1 MLNQTFHPFFLSV
14 QSVSANFK
22 QQIVKCLKITR
33 QKYPIESIFN
43 KTREDRS
50 CFIHM
55 EKNNHSISQ
64 TAILNL
70 QKVISYFVQEAEGCS
85 KITIVTPEM

>member
-1 MLNQTFHPFFLSV
+1 MFENHTTKIPDWKHF
-14 QSVSANFK
+14 
-22 QQIVKCLKITR
+22 QQNKRR
-33 QKYPIESIFN
+33 QKLFYP
-43 KTREDRS
+43 
-50 CFIHM
+50 HG

-70 QKVISYFVQEAEGCS
+70 QKVISYFVREAEGCS

>member
-1 MLNQTFHPFFLSV
+1 MFENHTTKIPDRKLF
-14 QSVSANFK
+14 
-22 QQIVKCLKITR
+22 QQNKRR
-33 QKYPIESIFN
+33 QKLFYP
-43 KTREDRS
+43 
-50 CFIHM
+50 HG
-55 EKNNHSISQ
+55 KNNHSISQ